1 MAKVRSRYVCQ
12 SCGASYP
19 QWLGQC
25 GQCKEW
31 NSLVEEV
38 VERAIERSGAP
49 ASIKARQ
56 PKPISIDEIPSQD
69 GPRMA
74 LSDRELSRV
83 LGGGIVPG
91 SITLIG
97 GEPGIGKSTL
107 LLQTALRNPHLR
119 VLYVSGEESEHQVK
133 MRAERLEQGSGR
145 PPAANCYVLTETNT
159 QNIFKHIEAM
169 KPSLVVI
176 DSVQTLHTAALDAS
190 PGSVG
195 QVRECTAELM
205 RFAKATGTPMVL
217 IGHITKDGFIAGPKV
232 LEHMV
237 DCVLQFEGDRDH
249 AYRLLRPLKNRFGS
263 TNELGIYEMR
273 GSGLAEVDDP
283 SQVLLGDRT
292 ERPSGVVVAAT
303 LEGMRPLLIEVQ
315 ALVSSAVYGTP
326 QRSSTGFDLRR
337 MNMLLAVLEK
347 RCGFRLGAK
356 DVFLNLAGG
365 FRVEEPAID
374 LAVVCAVLSSNADIA
389 VPMDTAFCGEVGLTG
404 EIRPVTRAEQRIA
417 EAAKL
422 GFARIF
428 IPHGT
433 KGLAPIKSIEVVMV
447 ARVEQVLSHLF
458 G

>member
-1 MAKVRSRYVCQ
+1 MAKLRSKFVCQ
-12 SCGASYP
+12 QCGTSYS

-25 GQCKEW
+25 AQCKQW
-31 NSLVEEV
+31 NTLVEEV
-38 VERAIERSGAP
+38 VDRVEEKRGTP
-49 ASIKARQ
+49 TSIKSRS
-56 PKPISIDEIPSQD
+56 PKPVSIDEIPVQD
-69 GPRMA
+69 GPRIA
-74 LSDRELSRV
+74 LSDREFTRV
-83 LGGGIVPG
+83 LGGGLVPG

-107 LLQTALRNPHLR
+107 LLQTAIRNPSLKT
-119 VLYVSGEESEHQVK
+119 LYVSGEESEHQVK
-133 MRAERLEQGSGR
+133 MRADRLQEGR
-145 PPAANCYVLTETNT
+145 PKGGNGCYVLTETNT
-159 QNIFKHIEAM
+159 QNIFKHIEALE
-169 KPSLVVI
+169 PTLVVI
-176 DSVQTLHTAALDAS
+176 DSVQTLHTAVLDAS

-205 RFAKATGTPMVL
+205 RFAKVTGIPMVL

-263 TNELGIYEMR
+263 TNELGIYEMQ
-273 GSGLAEVDDP
+273 GTGLAEVEDP
-283 SQVLLGDRT
+283 SQVLLGSRG

-303 LEGMRPLLIEVQ
+303 MEGMRPLLIEVQ

-337 MNMLLAVLEK
+337 MNMLLAVMEK
-347 RCGFRLGAK
+347 RCGFRLGQK

-374 LAVVCAVLSSNADIA
+374 LAVICAVLSSNADIA
-389 VPMDTAFCGEVGLTG
+389 VPMDVCFAGEVGLTG
-404 EIRPVTRAEQRIA
+404 EIRPVTRTDQRIA
-417 EAAKL
+417 EASKL

-428 IPHGT
+428 VPRGT
-433 KGLAPIKSIEVVMV
+433 KGIAPAKGIDVVQV
-447 ARVEQVLSHLF
+447 ARVEEVLAQLF